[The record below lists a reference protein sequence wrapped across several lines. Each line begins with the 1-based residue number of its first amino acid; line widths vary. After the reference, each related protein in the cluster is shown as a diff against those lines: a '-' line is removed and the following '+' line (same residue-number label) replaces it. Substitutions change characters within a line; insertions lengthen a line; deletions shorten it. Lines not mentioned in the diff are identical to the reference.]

1 MSANDFYLDVS
12 DIEELTE
19 ATIVARADDAQ
30 AWNPDTE
37 EWISIQKYLMILNQ
51 KMVLIL

>member
-19 ATIVARADDAQ
+19 ATIVARADAQ
-30 AWNPDTE
+30 CATAPMLYKT
-37 EWISIQKYLMILNQ
+37 IF
-51 KMVLIL
+51 